1 MRRMDDDRLSWPLP
15 QLEPESSTGE
25 YDVYLSAC
33 RGGSG
38 TCERTF

>member
-1 MRRMDDDRLSWPLP
+1 MRRIHDDRLSWPLP

-25 YDVYLSAC
+25 YDVYLGAC

-38 TCERTF
+38 ASERNF